1 MWLMLTITFANDVL
15 IYNSLRVNCN
25 YQTIY
30 LVNGD
35 YLLRCSISFERNTQ
49 VFKMT
54 FCFIYL

>member
-35 YLLRCSISFERNTQ
+35 YLLRC
-49 VFKMT
+49 
-54 FCFIYL
+54 